1 MFYRVFRAYVRVVLR
16 VFFRSFDVS
25 GEEHVP
31 RQGPL
36 LVVANHVNGLVDP
49 LIAMVAL
56 ERRVT
61 LTAKNTLQK
70 NPLLALLIWGLD
82 IVLFHRAQDRGK
94 GAELREN
101 ARSMAR
107 CQEILG
113 AGGAVLLFPEGE
125 SHSDPGM
132 RPFKPGAARIAAEW
146 ARRHPRGPALTVVP
160 AGLYFTRK
168 DRFRSGVALRFG
180 PPLAL
185 ASPTGA
191 ESRMGEAVRGVSDA
205 AERAI
210 KALALNLETEAQS
223 QTLSWAAEIL
233 LARSKGP
240 RLPGELVA
248 TAQDEL
254 DVKKALFDGWM
265 ALRAREAATV
275 AALEVRIAAHRERLR
290 SLRID
295 PAEARVEYTPA
306 RSALFVLRE
315 LEIAVV
321 GAPWALLGAAGNA
334 LPYLAVDGIARLL
347 SRDLDH
353 WASHKIYP
361 SLLVYPIFYLGEAA
375 AVGALAGPLWAA
387 GFLAAAPFAGLYA
400 QLYRERMRDAAR
412 RARTFLALCRRPSEK
427 AALVAEGDAIAAE
440 IERLGRSLA
449 GAREA

>member
-1 MFYRVFRAYVRVVLR
+1 VLR

-49 LIAMVAL
+49 LIVMVAL
-56 ERRVT
+56 ERRLT

-101 ARSMAR
+101 ARSMSR

-146 ARRHPRGPALTVVP
+146 ARRHPHGPALTVVP

-180 PPLAL
+180 PPLPLGSLSADH
-185 ASPTGA
+185 
-191 ESRMGEAVRGVSDA
+191 RMGETVRGLSDM
-205 AERAI
+205 AEGAI
-210 KALALNLETEAQS
+210 GALALSLETEAQS

-254 DVKKALFDGWM
+254 AVKKALFDGWI
-265 ALRAREAATV
+265 ALRVREAA
-275 AALEVRIAAHRERLR
+275 AISALETRIASHRERLR

-321 GAPWALLGAAGNA
+321 GAPWALLGAAGNL

-347 SRDLDH
+347 SSDLDH
-353 WASHKIYP
+353 WATHKIYP
-361 SLLVYPIFYLGEAA
+361 ALLVYPVFYLAEAA
-375 AVGALAGPLWAA
+375 AVGALAGPPWAIA
-387 GFLAAAPFAGLYA
+387 FLAAVPFAGLYA

-412 RARTFLALCRRPSEK
+412 RARTFLAFCRRPCEK

-440 IERLGRSLA
+440 IERLGRSLTVV
-449 GAREA
+449 REA